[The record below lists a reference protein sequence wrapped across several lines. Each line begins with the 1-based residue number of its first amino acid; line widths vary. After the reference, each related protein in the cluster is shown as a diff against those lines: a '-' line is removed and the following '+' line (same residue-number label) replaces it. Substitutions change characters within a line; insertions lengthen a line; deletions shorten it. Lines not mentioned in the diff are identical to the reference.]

1 MKDIQHILDKLES
14 VLEGKKGIIFDMDG
28 TLIDSMS
35 MWEKLD
41 IEYLN
46 NIGIIPEPNFH
57 DIMRTLTIPLA
68 AEYVCKNY
76 NTDKTPDEI
85 EKGFKELAGVY
96 YRDIIPLKP
105 GVYELVKHLNKMGY
119 KLSVATA
126 NDILMS
132 EACLKRLGIYEDMTT
147 LVNCDMVGAT
157 KEKPD
162 VFNLACERMGTL
174 ISESVVFEDSLHA
187 MQTAAL
193 AGYTVV
199 GVYEETQKDKWNEI
213 CDITDCQVVFE

>member
-1 MKDIQHILDKLES
+1 KDIQHLLDKLES

-28 TLIDSMS
+28 TLIDSMG
-35 MWEKLD
+35 MWGSLD
-41 IEYLN
+41 LEYLKR
-46 NIGIIPEPNFH
+46 IGVEPKPDFH
-57 DIMRTLTIPLA
+57 DKIRTLTIPLA
-68 AEYVCKNY
+68 AEYLYEDYHTKQ
-76 NTDKTPDEI
+76 TPREI
-85 EKGFKELAGVY
+85 EEEFKSLAGVY
-96 YRDIIPLKP
+96 YRESIPLKP
-105 GVYELVKHLNKMGY
+105 GVYELVKHLKKMGY

-132 EACLKRLGIYEDMTT
+132 ESCLKRLGIYEDMTAI
-147 LVNCDMVGAT
+147 VNCDMAGAT
-157 KEKPD
+157 KAKPD
-162 VFNLACERMGTL
+162 VFHLACERMGTL